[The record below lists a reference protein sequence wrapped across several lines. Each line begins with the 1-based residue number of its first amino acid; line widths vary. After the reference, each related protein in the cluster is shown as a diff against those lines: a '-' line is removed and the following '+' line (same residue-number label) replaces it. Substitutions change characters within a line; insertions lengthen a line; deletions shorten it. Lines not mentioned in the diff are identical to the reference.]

1 MMDFGMQQVYS
12 KYTEEDHNVW
22 QLLSGRQMKVL
33 QKRAAKA
40 YIDGLE
46 AVKFSPDLVPDYRD
60 LNKNLGKASGWN
72 IVVVKGLVE
81 NKPFFQCLKNK
92 QFPASTWLRNMDQ
105 LAYLEEPDMFHD
117 IFGHIPMLTD
127 RDFCSFIEALSIV
140 ALKHIDNPWAVEL
153 ISRIYWYTV
162 EFGLIK
168 EDDGLRI
175 YGAGILS
182 SGGESVYSLE
192 SDIPERV
199 PFNIQEIMETPIIKD
214 KFQAKYFI
222 IDSYKDLYNAVGQI
236 SEAIEKNIATVQ

>member
-1 MMDFGMQQVYS
+1 MMDFGMQQTYS
-12 KYTEEDHNVW
+12 NYTAEDHNVW

-33 QKRAAKA
+33 KKRAAKA

-46 AVKFSPDLVPDYRD
+46 AVKFSPMLVPDYRD
-60 LNKNLGKASGWN
+60 LNKHLGEISGWS
-72 IVVVKGLVE
+72 IVVVKGLVD

-127 RDFCSFIEALSIV
+127 HDFCNFIEALSEL

-168 EDDGLRI
+168 ENGELRI

-199 PFNIQEIMETPIIKD
+199 PFNIDEIMETPIIKD

-222 IDSYKDLYNAVGQI
+222 IESYKELYD
-236 SEAIEKNIATVQ
+236 AIGRIAETLEKNIVVH